1 MASHPRER
9 KTGSLSRRDFLR
21 NSALAGA
28 ALSVGGSALLAA
40 CGSSGSSVSS
50 GPKTTGASKV
60 GGCGQPPILS
70 RQTHPATLPL
80 CSGAV
85 KDGLPTET
93 GATLKIFNYADYV
106 GPDALKAFEKQ
117 YNCKVQVTQFG
128 SMDEAVSKLQANTA
142 KFDITNVSPDRIGS
156 LVATEDMQPINHS
169 YIPNFA
175 NVWPSLQSPFYD
187 RGSRYTIPYT
197 LYTTGVGYR
206 VDKIDPADN
215 PFKMA
220 DGTDLLYK
228 TKYKGRVYVL
238 DDDREALSMA
248 LLRLGITDVN
258 TEDPALIAKAGAE
271 LGKLTNLVNVKV
283 GIDDYQLLPSG
294 QAWVH
299 QAWGG
304 DMINAVSYL
313 PKGVSPSVLGY
324 WFQPNGKGLIQNDMM
339 AIPKSAEHPVLAH
352 HFLNFLLDPKNALL
366 NFNGI
371 GYQQPLNQ
379 LSPDSFITSGLV
391 PANLKTALVGPAD
404 FDRAFEEL
412 QLSPAGDRVWQA
424 QWRKFTSGA

>member
-9 KTGSLSRRDFLR
+9 GSRPLSRRDFLR
-21 NSALAGA
+21 NSALAGTA
-28 ALSVGGSALLAA
+28 FAVGGSAFLAA
-40 CGSSGSSVSS
+40 CGSSGSSASA
-50 GPKTTGASKV
+50 PKSTNGSKV
-60 GGCGQPPILS
+60 GGCGQPPVLS
-70 RQTHPATLPL
+70 RETVPATLPL
-80 CSGAV
+80 CSSAI
-85 KDGLPTET
+85 KDGLPTEK

-117 YNCKVQVTQFG
+117 YDCKVQVTEFG
-128 SMDEAVSKLQANTA
+128 SMDEAVSKIQAKTA
-142 KFDITNVSPDRIGS
+142 KFDITNVSPDRIGT

-169 YIPNFA
+169 YIPNFT
-175 NVWPSLQSPFYD
+175 NVFPSLQSPFYD
-187 RGSRYTIPYT
+187 KGSRYTIPYT

-206 VDKIDPADN
+206 IDKIDPADD

-228 TKYKGRVYVL
+228 PKYKGRVYVL

-271 LGKLTNLVNVKV
+271 LGKLTSLVNVKV

-313 PKGVSPSVLGY
+313 PKGVDPSVLGY
-324 WFQPNGKGLIQNDMM
+324 WWQPNAKGLIQNDMM

-379 LSPDSFITSGLV
+379 LTTDSYITSGLV
-391 PANLKTALVGPAD
+391 PKNLKTALVEPAQ
-404 FDRAFEEL
+404 FDTAFEEL

>member
-9 KTGSLSRRDFLR
+9 VTRSLSRREFLR

-40 CGSSGSSVSS
+40 CGSSGSS
-50 GPKTTGASKV
+50 GNTATQTTAGKV
-60 GGCGQPPILS
+60 GGCGQPPVLS
-70 RQTHPATLPL
+70 RQTKPATLPL
-80 CSGAV
+80 CTDAI

-117 YNCKVQVTQFG
+117 YNCKVQVTEFG

-142 KFDITNVSPDRIGS
+142 RFDVTNVSPDRIGS
-156 LVATEDMQPINHS
+156 LVATENMQPINHS
-169 YIPNFA
+169 YIPNLT

-187 RGSRYTIPYT
+187 RGARYTIPYT

-206 VDKIDPADN
+206 IDKIDPADD

-228 TKYKGRVYVL
+228 AKYKGRVYVL

-271 LGKLTNLVNVKV
+271 LQKLISLVNVKV

-313 PKGVSPSVLGY
+313 PKGVDASVLGY
-324 WFQPNGKGLIQNDMM
+324 WFQPSGKGLVQNDMM
-339 AIPKSAEHPVLAH
+339 AIPKNAEHPVLAH

-379 LSPDSFITSGLV
+379 MSPESFITQGLV
-391 PANLKTALVGPAD
+391 PENLKTALVAPSD

-424 QWRKFTSGA
+424 EWRKFTSGA